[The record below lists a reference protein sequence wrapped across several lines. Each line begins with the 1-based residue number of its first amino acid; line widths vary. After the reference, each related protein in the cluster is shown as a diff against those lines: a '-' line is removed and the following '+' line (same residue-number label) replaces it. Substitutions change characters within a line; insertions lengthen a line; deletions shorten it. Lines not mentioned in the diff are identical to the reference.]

1 MSNLI
6 KIQKMWVL
14 HLLDV
19 YLESYGLKM
28 LVETDL
34 LASVNKLQKVN
45 TMD

>member
-1 MSNLI
+1 MPSLI

-19 YLESYGLKM
+19 YLESYSLKM
-28 LVETDL
+28 LVKIDL